1 MYSHV
6 EMAKSITFTT
16 PSFACFLQNSDK
28 ITAPSIFCGHS
39 GISSTS
45 PPKAAEQV
53 GAQNSHMPEL
63 HKGKLLWRSVVDR
76 LAGVEKLW
84 FWVAQRFQHCALQK
98 RDELLW
104 HGTRQE

>member
-1 MYSHV
+1 
-6 EMAKSITFTT
+6 
-16 PSFACFLQNSDK
+16 
-28 ITAPSIFCGHS
+28 
-39 GISSTS
+39 
-45 PPKAAEQV
+45 
-53 GAQNSHMPEL
+53 MPEL